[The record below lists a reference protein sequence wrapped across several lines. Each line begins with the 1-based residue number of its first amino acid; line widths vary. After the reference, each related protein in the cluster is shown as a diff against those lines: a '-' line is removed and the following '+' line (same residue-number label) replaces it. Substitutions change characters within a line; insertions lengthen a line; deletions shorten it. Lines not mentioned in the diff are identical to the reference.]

1 VHTVSSPVTSP
12 SSRRRRFATVV
23 VAAAAV
29 VVAVLVAAVAYLVY
43 ADRSITAAGTV
54 TITENVIG
62 SRTCLSTNDDD
73 DLRKGAAVVIRA
85 PSNQIIAVGELDE
98 GVGGHLI
105 AGNAQ
110 TCRFTFAVS
119 GVPRERFYRI
129 AVGGRPPVVFTYR
142 QVAGR
147 TVTLPSH

>member
-1 VHTVSSPVTSP
+1 VHTVSSPVTPP
-12 SSRRRRFATVV
+12 SSRRQRCATVV
-23 VAAAAV
+23 AAV

-43 ADRSITAAGTV
+43 AHRSITAAGTV

-62 SRTCLSTNDDD
+62 SRTCLGENDD
-73 DLRKGAAVVIRA
+73 DLRKGTAVVIRA